1 MLGTRVNV
9 LPTLTSVED
18 EGVKF
23 LELQQ
28 LKTQVLDALEERKGH
43 DIRVLDV
50 REMASFT
57 DLMIIVTGQS
67 TRQVKALAD
76 RVVEVC
82 KALGIRPIGIEGE
95 REAEWILVDLGDVVV
110 HIMLPN
116 IRDFYSLDTL
126 WSVPELQPSRQS
138 YPHH

>member
-1 MLGTRVNV
+1 MLSTLINV
-9 LPTLTSVED
+9 LPALTQAED
-18 EGVKF
+18 ERVNF

-28 LKTQVLDALEERKGH
+28 LKTQVLNALEERKGH

-57 DLMIIVTGQS
+57 DLMIIATGQS

-76 RVVEVC
+76 RVVEVG
-82 KALGIRPIGIEGE
+82 KGLGIRPIGIEGE

-126 WSVPELQPSRQS
+126 WSVPELRPSRQS
-138 YPHH
+138 YPQH

>member
-1 MLGTRVNV
+1 VLSTLANV
-9 LPTLTSVED
+9 PPEPTQAGD
-18 EGVKF
+18 EGVEL

-43 DIRVLDV
+43 DIRVLDI

-57 DLMIIVTGQS
+57 DLMIIATGQS

-95 REAEWILVDLGDVVV
+95 REAEWILVDLGDVVI

-138 YPHH
+138 SRHH

>member
-1 MLGTRVNV
+1 MPSTLANV
-9 LPTLTSVED
+9 PPEPLRAGD
-18 EGVKF
+18 EGVEL

-28 LKTQVLDALEERKGH
+28 LKTHVLDALEERKGH
-43 DIRVLDV
+43 DIRVLDI

-57 DLMIIVTGQS
+57 DLMIIATGQS

-76 RVVEVC
+76 RVVEVS

-126 WSVPELQPSRQS
+126 WSVPDLHPSRQS